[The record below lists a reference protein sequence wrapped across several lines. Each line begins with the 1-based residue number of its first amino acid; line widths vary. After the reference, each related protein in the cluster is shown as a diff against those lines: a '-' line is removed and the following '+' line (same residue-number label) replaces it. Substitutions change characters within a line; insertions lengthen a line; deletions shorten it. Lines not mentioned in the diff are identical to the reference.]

1 MQSELK
7 QALKQFG
14 RGMANLASAIVL
26 IAAVQ
31 AIARDRVSIFVLE
44 IIGAAIMVMV
54 YLGGGRWIERRKP
67 PEFTGAG
74 IGKEFASGIGL
85 GLGLFSAVM
94 VLLWPIGI
102 YHPTGWGTAA
112 GLGRGAVFASM
123 AAILEEIMFRGFL
136 FRLIETV
143 AGTWWALLATSAL
156 FGAAHA
162 LNPGATVL
170 TSIAIALEAGLLLGV
185 AYAATKRLWFPIGM
199 HAAWNFS
206 ESTVFGMSVSGL
218 GASKGLIAG
227 TVSGP
232 AILTGGQ
239 FGPEASIIAVLVCF
253 SAAGLILWR
262 MVRRGQVQPPS
273 WRRNPARAELAVE
286 PGTDGD

>member
-1 MQSELK
+1 MQSGLR

-14 RGMANLASAIVL
+14 LGMANLAIAIVL
-26 IAAVQ
+26 IVAVQ

-44 IIGAAIMVMV
+44 IIGASIMVAV
-54 YLGGGRWIERRKP
+54 YLGGGRWIEHRKP
-67 PEFTGAG
+67 PEFARGG
-74 IGKEFASGIGL
+74 IVREFAGGLSL
-85 GLGLFSAVM
+85 GLGLFSVVM
-94 VLLWPIGI
+94 VLLWLIGI
-102 YHPTGWGTAA
+102 YHPAGWGSAA
-112 GLGRGAVFASM
+112 GLGAGAVFALM

-136 FRLIETV
+136 FRLIETL

-156 FGAAHA
+156 FGGAHA
-162 LNPGATVL
+162 LNRGATVL
-170 TSIAIALEAGLLLGV
+170 TSIAIALEAGVLLGV

-206 ESTVFGMSVSGL
+206 EGTVFGMSVSGL

-239 FGPEASIIAVLVCF
+239 FGPEASIVAVLVCF
-253 SAAGLILWR
+253 TAAGLLLWR
-262 MVRRGQVQPPS
+262 TVRREQVQLPS
-273 WRRNPARAELAVE
+273 WKRNARTVEAGAEFR
-286 PGTDGD
+286 TD